1 MQDSKRSTLLS
12 LEGTI
17 SLAVGFYLGLA
28 DMTWELRALGVMVTS
43 LLVLDVTR
51 RIERSI
57 WIKLAILIGGVGLL
71 VNGTWAR
78 IWQGFHESFPAVTA
92 ETVLFRIIVAASIAV
107 CCIAAYTFLIRPW
120 GKEGYRVLP
129 AQLIA
134 FGMSIVGVGFLTAL
148 VGLGWQFQQ
157 NWAAGIKPSGAPV
170 FTLVPPQI
178 TQTTAHLALPSP
190 QQPASQT
197 PFFSDYNLTE
207 AGVTAL
213 ADELYKIRDALGKK
227 AELDRMSTEG
237 TAAGFIG
244 NFGRAC
250 DRAGV
255 DCPVG
260 TFHPNSPDE
269 KGLMIYVVDPNKPPA
284 SAQELR
290 AALLKLGIDVP
301 FVARAGFDP
310 LRFAL
315 FVGPK
320 P

>member
-1 MQDSKRSTLLS
+1 MQESQRSALLS

-17 SLAVGFYLGLA
+17 GLAVGLYLGLA
-28 DMTWELRALGVMVTS
+28 DMTWELRALGVLGTS
-43 LLVLDVTR
+43 LLVLDIAR
-51 RIERSI
+51 RVERGI
-57 WIKLAILIGGVGLL
+57 WIKLAIFIGGVGLL
-71 VNGTWAR
+71 VNGTWER
-78 IWQGFHESFPAVTA
+78 ILLGFHQSFPAVTA
-92 ETVLFRIIVAASIAV
+92 ETVLFRIIVVASIAV

-178 TQTTAHLALPSP
+178 TQTPTPLALPSP
-190 QQPASQT
+190 QQQAPQT
-197 PFFSDYNLTE
+197 PFFSLSDYNLAE

-213 ADELYKIRDALGKK
+213 ADELYKARDTLEKRV
-227 AELDRMSTEG
+227 ELDRMNTEG
-237 TAAGFIG
+237 TAGPFIG

-260 TFHPNSPDE
+260 NVHPNSPDE
-269 KGLMIYVVDPNKPPA
+269 KGLMIYVGDPNKPPA
-284 SAQELR
+284 
-290 AALLKLGIDVP
+290 AA
-301 FVARAGFDP
+301 
-310 LRFAL
+310 
-315 FVGPK
+315 
-320 P
+320 